1 MKCYLVRHGQA
12 VDAAT
17 WPGAD
22 DQRPLTE
29 KGRTRMARAAASLGA
44 LELELDAI
52 VASPLLRARQTA
64 EIIARE
70 LGLAGRLTRD
80 ARLGGRFGPESL
92 AEILAD
98 HATAGAV
105 MLVGHEPGMS
115 TTVASL
121 CGGAVAFK
129 PGSVA
134 GIELARSSSAHGMLL
149 WFAPAKMLAALR
161 GRGAR

>member
-12 VDAAT
+12 VDATA
-17 WPGAD
+17 WPRSD
-22 DQRPLTE
+22 DERPLTD
-29 KGRTRMARAAASLGA
+29 KGRTRMERAATSLA
-44 LELELDAI
+44 TLDLEIEAI

-70 LGLAGRLTRD
+70 LRLAGRLTQD

-92 AEILAD
+92 AEILAE

-115 TTVASL
+115 TTIESL

-134 GIELARSSSAHGMLL
+134 CIELARPSSVHGMLL
-149 WFAPAKMLAALR
+149 WLAPAKMLAALR
-161 GRGAR
+161 